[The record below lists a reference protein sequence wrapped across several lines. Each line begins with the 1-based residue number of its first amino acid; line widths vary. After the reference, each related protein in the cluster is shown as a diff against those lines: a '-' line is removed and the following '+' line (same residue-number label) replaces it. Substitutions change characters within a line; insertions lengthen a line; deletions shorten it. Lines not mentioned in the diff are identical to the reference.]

1 MLLDENFVMQGGVRN
16 YLGETEEVTAPKYWK
31 SSKDSPSTELVY
43 ITDAEKGLLAD
54 ANLHGS
60 LKNGKANVGASG
72 LLSYDGWGD
81 VTSGGSMDT
90 SGSNAGAEGG
100 QGSGGGGYDSRNYND
115 NPNNFGGDQED
126 DVATMESNMGVT
138 TNNNPTGYS
147 GDSGVD
153 AYESSINDSLLGTP
167 DYQGT
172 IFTGGTFPTD
182 DSQGSRTLSYGDDAA
197 TEDMGRPDITY
208 YQPTG
213 TTMGDYKSSYELNQ
227 IKYIQDQ
234 KLKTVKNKL
243 NKAGF
248 DIPKDANFN
257 ETKAFINDLSSD
269 ELPDSYKDLKKAD
282 GTPFYSQDTLDQ
294 WEKEGYIPTSGQ
306 HNMPGFIGQFFNKED
321 KPLTRDELWSS
332 LDEATEV
339 GKSGGGAMDWQERMK
354 TYSPNQYANMTG
366 QDYNKRTKEFTMR
379 SGGNEQDAYDRVA
392 KPYEIGGT
400 APQESMVNK
409 YFSNMGSNL
418 GVSSAYMD
426 TYNAAKNKISQTLNL
441 TPNNQQY
448 GYGNTFNQNF
458 DRSMTSAN
466 PFFDE
471 LTNQGLI

>member
-1 MLLDENFVMQGGVRN
+1 MNNLKKYAGLLN
-16 YLGETEEVTAPKYWK
+16 EVAPKGEFLAYINEDE
-31 SSKDSPSTELVY
+31 SK
-43 ITDAEKGLLAD
+43 I
-54 ANLHGS
+54 
-60 LKNGKANVGASG
+60 LKEAGASG
-72 LLSYDGWGD
+72 LLTPQGIPSYRGIGGYQSGQSASTGSSSSSSSSSSSNSSSSSGSGNGGD
-81 VTSGGSMDT
+81 NSPAAGGS
-90 SGSNAGAEGG
+90 NYAGT
-100 QGSGGGGYDSRNYND
+100 GGGASYSTS
-115 NPNNFGGDQED
+115 GGDQED
-126 DVATMESNMGVT
+126 DNDFSLN
-138 TNNNPTGYS
+138 NNNPTGWS

-153 AYESSINDSLLGTP
+153 AYESSISPQDSLLGTP

-172 IFTGGTFPTD
+172 YFKGGTYATAD
-182 DSQGSRTLSYGDDAA
+182 NLASRTLSYGDDAA
-197 TEDMGRPDITY
+197 TEDLGRPDITY
-208 YQPTG
+208 YSPTG

-248 DIPKDANFN
+248 EIDKDANFQDTIDFVN
-257 ETKAFINDLSSD
+257 NLSSE
-269 ELPDSYKDLKKAD
+269 ELAESYKDLKKAD
-282 GTPFYSQDTLDQ
+282 GTPFYDS
-294 WEKEGYIPTSGQ
+294 EFPEGYIPMSGQ
-306 HNMPGFIGQFFNKED
+306 MKLPGLTGMLLDKAD
-321 KPLTRDELWSS
+321 KPLTKDELLFS
-332 LDEATEV
+332 LNEATEV
-339 GKSGGGAMDWQERMK
+339 GKTGGGAMDWQDRMK
-354 TYSPNQYANMTG
+354 TYSPNQYATMTG
-366 QDYNKRTKEFTMR
+366 MDYNPRTGEFTMR
-379 SGGNEQDAYDRVA
+379 SGGNEQDAVERVA
-392 KPYEIGGT
+392 APYAVGGT

-409 YFSNMGSNL
+409 YFSNIGSNL